1 MQSVK
6 TRAIV
11 IHSLPFGESDL
22 IVTFFSPDAGI
33 IKGIAKG
40 ARKSRRRFQ
49 GSLEPFAT
57 VALGA
62 FVKES
67 GALARVDAADL
78 LDARLWIREDLKKFG
93 VGCVMLELVSVFE
106 VPGAHSREAFSLLET
121 ALNLLEKSRAPSSLL
136 AAFFVKYLKL
146 SGFGLPFSS
155 CGKCGADLA
164 LTGATYAGGFSIYC
178 PRCVPKAEAAL
189 GRGTVAFIRRAES
202 VEDAALGRLKLGPYE
217 EREALDFL
225 GKFTAAS
232 AGKRLKTLDII
243 NEF

>member
-1 MQSVK
+1 MGSVK
-6 TRAIV
+6 TKAIV
-11 IHSLPFGESDL
+11 VHSLPFGESDL

-57 VALGA
+57 VSLGA

-78 LDARLWIREDLKKFG
+78 LDARLGIREDLKKFG
-93 VGCVMLELVSVFE
+93 AGCVMLELVSVFE
-106 VPGAHSREAFSLLET
+106 VPGAHSREAFSLFEA
-121 ALNLLEKSRAPSSLL
+121 ALDLLSKSSAPLSLL
-136 AAFFVKYLKL
+136 AAFFVKYLKI

-155 CGKCGADLA
+155 CAKCGSDLS
-164 LTGATYAGGFSIYC
+164 LTGAVYAGEFSVYC
-178 PRCVPKAEAAL
+178 PSCVPKAQASV
-189 GRGTVAFIRRAES
+189 GRGTVAFIRRAET
-202 VEDAALGRLKLGPYE
+202 VEDGTMGRLKLGPNE
-217 EREALDFL
+217 EGEALDFL
-225 GKFTAAS
+225 GKFTAAA